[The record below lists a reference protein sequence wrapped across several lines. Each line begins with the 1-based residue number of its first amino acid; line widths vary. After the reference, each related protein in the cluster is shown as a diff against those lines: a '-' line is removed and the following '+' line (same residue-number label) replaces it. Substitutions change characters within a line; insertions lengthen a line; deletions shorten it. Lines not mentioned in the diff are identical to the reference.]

1 MLSPT
6 MNERRNGGRHLP
18 SESGVA
24 GSETLFVSAL
34 IFVGGTLLLINLW
47 AVLDARMTAGV
58 LARHGSR
65 TAADE
70 IRRSDEVLALARRA
84 VDESALGLGRRDAV
98 GVEATVD
105 GRSGDNLRCAPVTVV
120 VTLTV
125 PAVRLPFG
133 LRDLGTKVVRAQHT
147 ERVDP
152 YRSGLEGDIAC

>member
-1 MLSPT
+1 MSDNTQRGL
-6 MNERRNGGRHLP
+6 RLP
-18 SESGVA
+18 RESGVA

-58 LARHGSR
+58 LARHGAR

-70 IRRSDEVLALARRA
+70 LRHSDDVLSLARRA
-84 VDESALGLGRRDAV
+84 VDESAVGLGRLDTV

-105 GRSGDNLRCAPVTVV
+105 GRSGANLRCAPVTVA

-133 LRDLGTKVVRAQHT
+133 LRDIGTQVVRAQHT

-152 YRSGLEGDIAC
+152 YRSGLAGDVAC